1 MIKTGL
7 VIGKFAPLTRG
18 HINLINTAA
27 TMCERVIVVVSH
39 DNRWLNKQNE
49 RDQKVLQLKNRVR
62 WLEQTYA
69 DIDHVIIKHVVEDD
83 VPEYPNGWEGYCDL
97 IDKSMRE
104 WGFYTEEDILNKNY
118 TIFSSELGY
127 EEGYKKYLPH
137 MNHLVVDAERTRVP
151 ISATM
156 IREDLMKYWE
166 FLPSVVRKDYV
177 RKVVII
183 GTESS
188 GKTTLTKYLAKLY
201 NTSWV
206 EEYGRTYCEVDL
218 VGNEEL
224 LTSEDYNK
232 IAFRHKE
239 LEFEAERTANKIM
252 FVDTNAFITEF
263 YHRLYEHRENPV
275 VTAIAKEEHYDLVI
289 VLAPTVKWVD
299 DGLRINSD
307 RSITSELFEQMKKEF
322 PNQFPEGRTVYIDS
336 TDYKVR
342 MDEAV
347 NAVDGLINHFNIG
360 EF

>member
-18 HINLINTAA
+18 HINLINVAA

-39 DNRWLNKQNE
+39 DNRWLDKQND
-49 RDQKVLQLKNRVR
+49 RDQEVLQLKNRVR
-62 WLEQTYA
+62 WLAQTYA
-69 DIDHVIIKHVVEDD
+69 NIEHVDVEYIIEDD
-83 VPEYPNGWEGYCDL
+83 IPEYPNGWPE
-97 IDKSMRE
+97 
-104 WGFYTEEDILNKNY
+104 YTKLLDTNYGHLQDI
-118 TIFSSELGY
+118 TIFSSEIGY
-127 EEGYKKYLPH
+127 DALYLMYLPKF
-137 MNHLVVDAERTRVP
+137 NHIVVDAERTRVP

-156 IREDLMKYWE
+156 IRENLMKYWE

-206 EEYGRTYCEVDL
+206 EEYGRTYCEVDM

-224 LTSEDYNK
+224 LVSSDYDK

-263 YHRLYEHRENPV
+263 YHRLYEHRPNPV
-275 VTAIAKEEHYDLVI
+275 VTAIAKNEHYDLVI

-307 RSITSELFEQMKKEF
+307 RSITSELFLEMKKEF

-336 TDYKVR
+336 SDYTVR
-342 MDEAV
+342 MNEAI
-347 NAVDGLINHFNIG
+347 NAVETLITNINKG
-360 EF
+360 SI

>member
-27 TMCERVIVVVSH
+27 TTCERVIVVVSH
-39 DNRWLNKQNE
+39 DNRWLDKQNT
-49 RDQKVLQLKNRVR
+49 RDQEVLQLKNRLR

-69 DIDHVIIKHVVEDD
+69 DIEHISVEYIIEDD
-83 VPEYPNGWEGYCDL
+83 IPEYPNGWQEYA
-97 IDKSMRE
+97 R
-104 WGFYTEEDILNKNY
+104 ILNENY
-118 TIFSSELGY
+118 GHLPEITIFSSELDY
-127 EEGYKKYLPH
+127 DAEYKKYLPKFGH
-137 MNHLVVDAERTRVP
+137 YIVDSDRTRVP

-156 IREDLMKYWE
+156 IRNDLMKYWE

-218 VGNEEL
+218 VGNENL
-224 LTSEDYNK
+224 LTSEDYSK

-263 YHRLYEHRENPV
+263 YHRLYEHRKNPV

-336 TDYKVR
+336 PDYKVR

-347 NAVDGLINHFNIG
+347 NAVDWLIHHFNVG

>member
-18 HINLINTAA
+18 HINLINHAA
-27 TMCERVIVVVSH
+27 TQCEKLIVVVSH
-39 DNRWLNKQNE
+39 DSRWLNKQSP
-49 RDQKVLQLKNRVR
+49 RDQKVLTLKNRTR
-62 WLEQTYA
+62 WLEQVYA
-69 DIDHVIIKHVVEDD
+69 DIDHIRIEHLIEDD
-83 VPEYPNGWEGYCDL
+83 IPEYPNGWEGYAELLD
-97 IDKSMRE
+97 
-104 WGFYTEEDILNKNY
+104 FNY
-118 TIFSSELGY
+118 GHIPGITIFSSELEY
-127 EEGYKKYLPH
+127 DDKYKEYLPYFRH
-137 MNHLVVDAERTRVP
+137 VVVDAERTRVP

-206 EEYGRTYCEVDL
+206 EEYGRTYCEKDL
-218 VGNEEL
+218 VGNESL
-224 LTSEDYNK
+224 LTSQDYTK

-263 YHRLYEHRENPV
+263 YHRLYEGKPNPV
-275 VTAIAKEEHYDLVI
+275 VSAIALEEDYDLVI

-307 RSITSELFEQMKKEF
+307 RSITSDLFNNMTADF
-322 PNQFPEGRTVYIDS
+322 TNQFPTGRTVFIDS
-336 TDYKVR
+336 PDYTVR
-342 MDEAV
+342 MNQAIEAV
-347 NAVDGLINHFNIG
+347 DNLLNNINNG
-360 EF
+360 EV